1 MILTKGGQDH
11 AFRMEHV
18 WVEAYIGYHPGRGA
32 TYSPGQQPADTW
44 VPMDGSYKQYTY
56 SQGMDLQSAVPFDAQ
71 ALLNA
76 AQQGAEIN
84 EAEGWVRGLNT
95 DALQAELSRY
105 QTRLEQHISQQNN
118 GNSTVGDV
126 LGQRNAQIDPLP
138 YLAGSLP
145 YSVKARSQPFSEIP
159 DARRAQFKYEIYPDS
174 PPVVCYAV
182 CATGKSMG
190 RGIEPITAC

>member
-1 MILTKGGQDH
+1 MCFHQWSRQQVFTS
-11 AFRMEHV
+11 
-18 WVEAYIGYHPGRGA
+18 A
-32 TYSPGQQPADTW
+32 TA
-44 VPMDGSYKQYTY
+44 
-56 SQGMDLQSAVPFDAQ
+56 
-71 ALLNA
+71 
-76 AQQGAEIN
+76 
-84 EAEGWVRGLNT
+84 

-159 DARRAQFKYEIYPDS
+159 DARRAKFKYEIYPDS

-182 CATGKSMG
+182 CATG
-190 RGIEPITAC
+190 